1 MRFQS
6 PHSIYVFTVS
16 PIRVKLEKAMN
27 AFAPPRR
34 VKVFGA
40 LIGASAVVAL
50 GALTTV
56 MHQEQ
61 TLSGGDTPVYSV
73 AGGMTLATDVTTTID
88 EPTAM
93 ATSKA
98 EPPVKATP
106 FGGSGS

>member
-1 MRFQS
+1 
-6 PHSIYVFTVS
+6 
-16 PIRVKLEKAMN
+16 MN
-27 AFAPPRR
+27 PTAGPRR
-34 VKVFGA
+34 VKVLGVIVGA
-40 LIGASAVVAL
+40 GAVVAL
-50 GALTTV
+50 GAVTTA

-61 TLSGGDTPVYSV
+61 TMTGGSTPVYSV